1 MTGQRYSATTSM
13 VPTMLAFSS
22 VKSSAGIQYSKMAS
36 RCRANTWRRRQPLPG
51 PGDAAHTGLM
61 ADMTPDAK
69 ASWRR
74 FWRNGPPTPRQTADE
89 ALARLLAAEE
99 LAETP
104 ADLRNLADPYDAY
117 LAEQATDP
125 LTTHLDKAR
134 RVHRGRATRRMK
146 RRLSANKNRQRH

>member
-1 MTGQRYSATTSM
+1 
-13 VPTMLAFSS
+13 
-22 VKSSAGIQYSKMAS
+22 
-36 RCRANTWRRRQPLPG
+36 
-51 PGDAAHTGLM
+51 
-61 ADMTPDAK
+61 MTPDAK